1 MKMLIESERDLLS
14 MKELA
19 ARLKRSE
26 SYVKQM
32 KRRGFRTVAGR
43 VTLREAL
50 QWLARNPQPF
60 APVEFQLGTAS
71 IKFASSGPA
80 VPTTGPGA

>member
-1 MKMLIESERDLLS
+1 MKTMTEEELLS

-32 KRRGFRTVAGR
+32 KRRGFRPIGGR
-43 VTLREAL
+43 STLREAL
-50 QWLARNPQPF
+50 GWLARNPRPF
-60 APVEFQLGTAS
+60 EQRQICA
-71 IKFASSGPA
+71 
-80 VPTTGPGA
+80 